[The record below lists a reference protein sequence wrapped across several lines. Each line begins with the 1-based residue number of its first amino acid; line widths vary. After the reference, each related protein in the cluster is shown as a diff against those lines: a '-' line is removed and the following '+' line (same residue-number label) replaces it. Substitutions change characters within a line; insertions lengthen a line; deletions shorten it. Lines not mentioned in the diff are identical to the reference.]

1 MKRSNSTPR
10 LELISNKK
18 QKHDEPESIRCRGL
32 FYAIM
37 IFIVFK
43 IIAIKSNY

>member
-1 MKRSNSTPR
+1 MKRSNSTHR

-18 QKHDEPESIRCRGL
+18 QKQDEPEFIRCHGL

-43 IIAIKSNY
+43 IIAIKYN